1 MGQNFLLAM
10 AFTLLLSC
18 APAYAD
24 MSLTIEPLQQTI
36 GIGETAEVNIVLSGL
51 VEDPGLNEFWI
62 EFSYDTAILNFGG
75 GTAGVEADDTS
86 IYEVNNSGWINI
98 EVNNILS
105 NPQPYP
111 EWTLATLTFSGDESG
126 TSPLELN
133 TLAGF
138 LNDSGEL
145 TITEFN
151 NSVITVVPIPGSF
164 LLLLSSLGFMRL
176 AKRV

>member
-1 MGQNFLLAM
+1 M

-86 IYEVNNSGWINI
+86 IYEVNKGINF
-98 EVNNILS
+98 NKAKDLSIL
-105 NPQPYP
+105 
-111 EWTLATLTFSGDESG
+111 L
-126 TSPLELN
+126 
-133 TLAGF
+133 
-138 LNDSGEL
+138 
-145 TITEFN
+145 
-151 NSVITVVPIPGSF
+151 PGHDACEY
-164 LLLLSSLGFMRL
+164 LYIQ
-176 AKRV
+176 